1 MTVVLALMIGLVAC
15 ALMTGMD
22 DELPLWAVQ
31 LLGVVAAGSV
41 WFALI
46 AAVLW

>member
-1 MTVVLALMIGLVAC
+1 MTVMLALMVGLVAC
-15 ALMTGMD
+15 ALMSGMD
-22 DELPLWAVQ
+22 GAARPWAVQ
-31 LLGVVAAGSV
+31 LLGVVAVGSV